1 MIKYSY
7 NDIMI
12 KPATISEV
20 SSRSECNP
28 YIDGRL
34 PLFTAPMDTVVG
46 TENLRL
52 YEENKITPIVPR
64 TVDWQK
70 RISLARKG
78 YWIAV
83 SLSEFEERY
92 VTKKV
97 GSKDNVLIDI
107 ANGHMLKLYD
117 MVKSAK
123 NTNPG
128 ITVMVGNIANPDT
141 YRWIVQNCKTIHG
154 GCCLIDYVRLGIG
167 AGQGCITS
175 SNTGIHYPMAS
186 LIEETAQ
193 IRQQLLSE
201 KIEGSNWSKYNNL
214 PKIVADGGVRGY
226 SDVIKA
232 LALGADYVMIGSI
245 FSKMLES
252 SGELEYKLV
261 LDNVDGNYYPCDKSS
276 VQYSNRKFYI
286 NFDNELGEVR
296 LRKKFYGMAS
306 KDSKLK
312 GGKENTAEGISMYLP
327 VEYTMASWTK
337 NMADYIRSAMSYVGV
352 RILSEFHPNTVI
364 CSYNAVGGINK

>member
-1 MIKYSY
+1 MIRYSY

-12 KPATISEV
+12 KPAVISEI
-20 SSRSECNP
+20 SSRTECNP
-28 YIDGRL
+28 YINDML

-46 TENLRL
+46 VENLDL
-52 YEENKITPIVPR
+52 YKENRITPIAPR
-64 TVDWQK
+64 TVGWQK
-70 RISLARKG
+70 RVSLARKG

-92 VTKKV
+92 ATKKV
-97 GSKDNVLIDI
+97 GSEDKVLIDI
-107 ANGHMLKLYD
+107 ANGHMLRLYD

-123 NTNPG
+123 TINPG

-141 YRWIVQNCKTIHG
+141 YRWIVQNCKTIPG
-154 GCCLIDYVRLGIG
+154 GCCLVDYVRLGIG

-186 LIEETAQ
+186 LIEETSS
-193 IRQQLLSE
+193 IRRELFGERMDNNLGWRYS
-201 KIEGSNWSKYNNL
+201 NL

-232 LALGADYVMIGSI
+232 LALGADYVMIGSV

-252 SGELEYKLV
+252 SGELEFRPV
-261 LDNVDGNYYPCDKSS
+261 SDNEYYPCDRR
-276 VQYSNRKFYI
+276 QILYSNRKFYI
-286 NFDNELGEVR
+286 NDIDREVK

-327 VEYTMASWTK
+327 VEYTMTSWTK
-337 NMADYIRSAMSYVGV
+337 NMTDYIKSAMSYVGA
-352 RILSEFHPNTVI
+352 RTLSEFHPSIVV